1 MNQNLYVRSKETI
14 LRKEFFGGIAFNK
27 KKAITIELDEE
38 GFYLLSI
45 LDKPITIK
53 NIALK
58 LSSTFGRIFSF
69 KEIQSNL
76 ELLQQQG
83 FIGNKPFSKSKG
95 GPDNLPQ
102 LSSGST
108 FLSAP
113 ETVHLSITGKCNLHC
128 AFCYGKSDTP
138 DLSTAQIFSLIDELS
153 SMSVFQLAIG
163 GGEPFLRKDIFKIIN
178 YCRQKNIV
186 VNLTTNGALLTDFTA
201 RNIKN
206 KVGQV
211 NLSYNEDPT
220 GQFKRALDI
229 LLKNKINTGINLLIT
244 KDILSRLSL
253 VIEEMLSYKI
263 AKIIILRPKPCPNK
277 NWYEKNRLTK
287 SELLELKR
295 ILNKYS
301 QGINVDCS
309 LTCLMHDISPEE
321 LRENAVYGCVAG
333 ARFCTIRN
341 NGDVYPC
348 SFFSTEEFCAGNV
361 VDSGFGIIWQKTQIF
376 KKFREMNRYTKGGC
390 ASCRIRDYCKGC
402 RSVILEA
409 EQDFYSQDKECPNED
424 S

>member
-45 LDKPITIK
+45 LEKPITIK

-229 LLKNKINTGINLLIT
+229 LLKNKINTGIN
-244 KDILSRLSL
+244 
-253 VIEEMLSYKI
+253 
-263 AKIIILRPKPCPNK
+263 
-277 NWYEKNRLTK
+277 
-287 SELLELKR
+287 
-295 ILNKYS
+295 
-301 QGINVDCS
+301 
-309 LTCLMHDISPEE
+309 
-321 LRENAVYGCVAG
+321 
-333 ARFCTIRN
+333 
-341 NGDVYPC
+341 
-348 SFFSTEEFCAGNV
+348 
-361 VDSGFGIIWQKTQIF
+361 
-376 KKFREMNRYTKGGC
+376 
-390 ASCRIRDYCKGC
+390 
-402 RSVILEA
+402 
-409 EQDFYSQDKECPNED
+409 
-424 S
+424 